1 VGEYFQAYL
10 QKIRG
15 NRTNWRG
22 LDKI

>member
-10 QKIRG
+10 QKIKG